1 MSTETQEIAGTPAPV
16 ESETQNTEQNTPAVT
31 ATDGSVEP
39 KQEEQKPKTFTQ
51 AEVDALV
58 QKRLLK
64 EQRRITR
71 QLSERQAPLQ
81 EPKREQ
87 FRDDDAFVQAQIE
100 HIAEQKAAEKLA
112 ERDRAMQA
120 EKQADTFTEKAEKA
134 IEKYPD
140 FNDVISN
147 PALPINENMVE
158 FITESDMGADVA
170 YFLGKNPGKAVAIA
184 QMSPV
189 KAALALDAIARELSA
204 KPQPRTTSAP
214 APISPIGASK
224 ATSKEPEDMSFDE
237 FSAWRRNQIKSRS

>member
-1 MSTETQEIAGTPAPV
+1 MSTETQEIAGSPAPV
-16 ESETQNTEQNTPAVT
+16 ASETQNTEQNTPEVT
-31 ATDGSVEP
+31 ATDGTVES
-39 KQEEQKPKTFTQ
+39 KQEEPKVKTFTQ
-51 AEVDALV
+51 AEVDAMV

-64 EQRRITR
+64 EQRRINR
-71 QLSERQAPLQ
+71 QLAERQAPAK
-81 EPKREQ
+81 EPVREQ
-87 FRDDDAFVQAQIE
+87 FRDDEAFTQAQIE
-100 HIAEQKAAEKLA
+100 HIAEQRANAKLA
-112 ERDRAMQA
+112 ERDRLMQA
-120 EKQADTFTEKAEKA
+120 EKQADTFTDMAEKA

-204 KPQPRTTSAP
+204 KPQPRVSSAP
-214 APISPIGASK
+214 APINPIGASK
-224 ATSKEPEDMSFDE
+224 AVSKDPENMSFDE